1 MSQQD
6 GVDIS
11 TMITEKSI
19 KINIGDVSADNS
31 SSSSSSS
38 GRLTAHMGRHRT
50 LESSYILSSL
60 RCIVRLAICLLAAR
74 AFAE

>member
-19 KINIGDVSADNS
+19 KINIGDVSADN
-31 SSSSSSS
+31 SSSS

>member
-19 KINIGDVSADNS
+19 KINIGDVSADNG
-31 SSSSSSS
+31 SSSS